1 MAREDIIT
9 GIDIGSTAVRVVCGQ
24 IKPVRD
30 HQEVI
35 QIIGAAEA
43 ETEGVSKGVITSIED
58 AVASMSAAVEKCERM
73 TGVPIEDAL
82 VSVNGVHVTAQQ
94 AHGVVAIA
102 KANGEVGEDDVAR
115 AIEAA
120 QSIATP
126 PNYEIL
132 HVIPRSFTVDHQ
144 TNVKDP
150 IGMTGIKLEVD
161 AQIILGMTAQVKNI
175 TKAVYRTGVD
185 IRDLVFAPLASA
197 ESTLTKRQK
206 ELGAAVVAI
215 GGSTTSLAVYEEGDL
230 LYTSVLPV
238 GSGHITNDI
247 AIGLRTSVDVAEA
260 VKRQFGTMMPELVGK
275 HEEID
280 LATIDASEKVL
291 VSRKEVAEIIQ
302 ARVDELFAMIG
313 KELKAIDRFAK
324 LPAGMVFTGGGAKME
339 GLVDHA
345 KEYFKTSAAVG
356 VPQHIQT
363 PIEKIQDPSFTTAIG
378 LVLWGAN
385 AESSMNARSSNSSFS
400 SVAGVTGKI
409 GKWVKSFMP

>member
-1 MAREDIIT
+1 MSREDIIT

-24 IKPVRD
+24 IKAGRD
-30 HQEVI
+30 HQEIV
-35 QIIGAAEA
+35 QIIGAAET

-82 VSVNGVHVTAQQ
+82 VSVNGVHVTAQT

-115 AIEAA
+115 AVESA
-120 QSIATP
+120 QSISTP
-126 PNYEIL
+126 PNFEIL

-144 TNVKDP
+144 SNVKDP
-150 IGMTGIKLEVD
+150 VGMTGIKLEVD

-197 ESTLTKRQK
+197 EATLTKRQK
-206 ELGAAVVAI
+206 ELGAAVVSI
-215 GGSTTSLAVYEEGDL
+215 GGSTTSLAVFEEGDL
-230 LYTSVLPV
+230 LYTSVLPI

-247 AIGLRTSVDVAEA
+247 AIGLRTSVDVAES
-260 VKRQFGTMMPELVGK
+260 VKRQFGTMMPDQVGK

-313 KELKAIDRFAK
+313 KELKSIDRFGK
-324 LPAGMVFTGGGAKME
+324 LPAGMVFTGGGSKME
-339 GLVDHA
+339 GVVDHA
-345 KEYFKTSAAVG
+345 KEYFRTSAAIG
-356 VPQHIQT
+356 MPQHIQT

-378 LVLWGAN
+378 LVLWAAN
-385 AESSMNARSSNSSFS
+385 AQTPASRMSTVNFS
-400 SVAGVTGKI
+400 SVAGITGKI

>member
-1 MAREDIIT
+1 MSREDIIT
-9 GIDIGSTAVRVVCGQ
+9 GIDIGSTSVRVVCGQ
-24 IKPVRD
+24 IKTVRD
-30 HQEVI
+30 HQEVV

-43 ETEGVSKGVITSIED
+43 ESEGVSKGGITSIED

-102 KANGEVGEDDVAR
+102 KASGEVGEDDVNR
-115 AIEAA
+115 AIESA
-120 QSIATP
+120 QSISTP

-132 HVIPRSFTVDHQ
+132 HIIPRTFTVDHQ
-144 TNVKDP
+144 ANIKDP

-161 AQIILGMTAQVKNI
+161 AQIILGMTAQIKNI
-175 TKAVYRTGVD
+175 SKAVYRTGVD
-185 IRDLVFAPLASA
+185 IRDLVFAPLAAA

-206 ELGAAVVAI
+206 ELGTAVIVI
-215 GGSTTSLAVYEEGDL
+215 GGATTSLAVYEDGDL
-230 LYTSVLPV
+230 LYSAVLPI

-260 VKRQFGTMMPELVGK
+260 VKRQYGTMMPDQVGK
-275 HEEID
+275 HEDID

-302 ARVDELFAMIG
+302 ARVDELFSMIG
-313 KELKAIDRFAK
+313 KELKKIDRFGK

-339 GLVDHA
+339 GLIEHA
-345 KEYFKTSAAVG
+345 KDYFKTSASVG
-356 VPQHIQT
+356 IPQHIQT
-363 PIEKIQDPSFTTAIG
+363 PIEKIQDPAFTTAIG
-378 LVLWGAN
+378 LVLWAAAGA
-385 AESSMNARSSNSSFS
+385 STGSRGGSSNFS
-400 SVAGVTGKI
+400 SVANVTGKI